1 MIYAGGGGLHL
12 ASSEARRR
20 DGLLRRNLHY
30 ILTAI
35 VAVVASVAL
44 AVPSVYA
51 DPANNAAEESA
62 QTTVAA
68 SDVESLADGGDNS
81 WQIVECASKNE
92 DGCTTTS
99 ADGNVLVHKWVTPT
113 ATENVFDVHLSIDKQ
128 PDLINEIVNA
138 NVLFENNRSEG
149 QIGDSSLV
157 NGNLV
162 HEGEKATFTYVIQI
176 YDESNQLI
184 EQTDPVTVRVD
195 KKVQSVF
202 MGPGLQYGQRGYL
215 AWQMGAGYGSGEQTS
230 NPAKLQVKMSTGG
243 FDEIFGEKNTTVSLK
258 RVSDVMGVNIAYKDS
273 LKGDINEIGTSW
285 NEDSST
291 LTWVP
296 NEKQNVEVGDD
307 GWLNDVAE
315 ISYRVELVNF
325 QSSGLVKDNPKPAH
339 PYDTNSS
346 ATLSYEVSTTMNGEP
361 SGQPTSGSVNF
372 TTPVVRGLLYD
383 LVAEKTDGTSA
394 LPGATFGLYDAE
406 ETKFKETL
414 SDNNGRIVFTDLPWG
429 TYTVKEITP
438 PEGYQLNTTDSWT
451 VTVCYTTNPDP
462 LKPSSATG
470 QSMNAMVEREDS
482 FVNKPAT
489 VPATIKV
496 AKRISGRDGKTD
508 DTFTFVLTPNDGAPM
523 PAGDDGNPLV
533 PLKATIDMGG
543 VKDGATEETSFA
555 KIPVPI
561 PSDGNQVYTYTL
573 TESGDDA
580 VKGLVYSKA
589 KYTVTVTVDADGKV
603 SVGYTPVWDD
613 QGESV
618 QDSASSADVPVFTNS
633 LEHRLVYQPLVKT
646 LEGRQWGEGDSFTFL
661 VKPEGGKPSGNDPT
675 VVNGEWSDDLGG
687 WLVTVTYNDIPP
699 WFSQD
704 PEHPELPPERMA
716 EIVFDVPYQEETLYK
731 YVVTEVTPAE
741 PEAGMLYSK
750 AQWSFILV
758 ANRSNGFHTGDWV
771 QELGDDG
778 TSLNGQG
785 QQPNA
790 LVMDISFVNRMA
802 AVSDLPLTGGRST
815 ARTLLL
821 AGGGVLLVAG
831 AAWLLARRRRV

>member
-1 MIYAGGGGLHL
+1 MPGGGLHL

-35 VAVVASVAL
+35 VAVLASVAL

-51 DPANNAAEESA
+51 DPMNAG
-62 QTTVAA
+62 
-68 SDVESLADGGDNS
+68 ADGPTQTANAVSDAESRAGTGDNS
-81 WQIVECASKNE
+81 WQIVKCGAENKDSEDCTQVSK
-92 DGCTTTS
+92 
-99 ADGNVLVHKWVTPT
+99 DGNVRVHKWVTPT
-113 ATENVFDVHLSIDKQ
+113 ETENVFDVHLSIDKQ
-128 PDLINEIVNA
+128 PDLAEQ
-138 NVLFENNRSEG
+138 VLNGDMYYMNNNSVKVGSSGVLKG
-149 QIGDSSLV
+149 QTL
-157 NGNLV
+157 
-162 HEGEKATFTYVIQI
+162 ATGAPVYFLLQI
-176 YDESNQLI
+176 YDDNNNKIAELI
-184 EQTDPVTVRVD
+184 RTLPNIASGSIDGILLFPKGTQVVVGETV
-195 KKVQSVF
+195 
-202 MGPGLQYGQRGYL
+202 GLSIFRGNK
-215 AWQMGAGYGSGEQTS
+215 AEGSGTQSDPYIVDIHTDW
-230 NPAKLQVKMSTGG
+230 PG
-243 FDEIFGEKNTTVSLK
+243 FSVVFGTENTTVSLK
-258 RVSDVMGVNIAYKDS
+258 QVSDVMGVNIAYKDS
-273 LKGDINEIGTSW
+273 LTGDIDKSGTSW

-325 QSSGLVKDNPKPAH
+325 QSSGLVKDYPTPAH
-339 PYDTNSS
+339 PYNTNSS

-361 SGQPTSGSVNF
+361 SGQPTTGSVNF

-462 LKPSSATG
+462 LKPSSATE

-482 FVNKPAT
+482 FVNEPAT
-489 VPATIKV
+489 VLATIKV
-496 AKRISGRDGKTD
+496 AKRISGRDGKTG

-523 PAGDDGNPLV
+523 PAGDDGKPLHSLTTTV
-533 PLKATIDMGG
+533 NMDE
-543 VKDGATEETSFA
+543 VKDGVTKETSFA
-555 KIPVPI
+555 EIPVPI
-561 PSDGNQVYTYTL
+561 PSDGNQVYKYTL
-573 TESGDDA
+573 TESGDDT

-589 KYTVTVTVDADGKV
+589 EYTVTVTVNADGDV
-603 SVGYTPVWDD
+603 SVGYTPVLDD

-618 QDSASSADVPVFTNS
+618 QDPASSEGVPVFTNS

-646 LEGRQWGEGDSFTFL
+646 LEGRQWGEGDNFTFL
-661 VKPEGGKPSGNDPT
+661 VKPDDGKPSGNDPT

-687 WLVTVTYNDIPP
+687 WLVTVTYNDIPGSLP
-699 WFSQD
+699 D
-704 PEHPELPPERMA
+704 PEHPELSPERMA
-716 EIVFDVPYQEETLYK
+716 EIVFDVPYPEEETLYK

-750 AQWSFILV
+750 AKWSFILV
-758 ANRSNGFHTGDWV
+758 ANRSNGFHTEDWI

-778 TSLNGQG
+778 TSLNGHG

-831 AAWLLARRRRV
+831 AAWLLARRRRA